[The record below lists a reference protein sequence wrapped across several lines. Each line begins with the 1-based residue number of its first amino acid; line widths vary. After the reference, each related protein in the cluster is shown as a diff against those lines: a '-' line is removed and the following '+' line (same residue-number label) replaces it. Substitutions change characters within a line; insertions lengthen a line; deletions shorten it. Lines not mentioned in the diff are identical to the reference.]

1 MIKKGLVNMLYNIDL
16 NPDKYEQPV
25 RGFIGRDVTDSA
37 ENVDFVPESHIRIWY
52 NTQLEGYP
60 SHHHSAVEVLICME
74 TDYIVVVNG
83 ERYTLKPGDILIVPP
98 HSVHKLICP
107 APGIRFV
114 FLMNLEPLAELQD
127 YKSMQPMFLNAQL
140 ITSETAKHYETI
152 YNNFARMIE
161 IYFKNDIFWET
172 DIFSLFLSTISV
184 IAKDYFRPQ
193 GDERSSLPPD
203 VQKEHYDKFSNLLIY
218 IDEHYA
224 DDLNLEETAAI
235 VGFSKF
241 HFSRLFK
248 QYTNTT
254 FYDYLCK
261 KRISSAQ
268 AMLAENIPVT
278 TIAYQT
284 GFNTPSAFC
293 RCFKKYT
300 GYSPSEFR
308 SKSEQAKI
316 DKDFH

>member
-1 MIKKGLVNMLYNIDL
+1 MLYNIDL
-16 NPDKYEQPV
+16 NESNYVQPV
-25 RGFIGRDVTDSA
+25 RGFVERKMQNNNT
-37 ENVDFVPESHIRIWY
+37 ELVDFVPESHIRIWY
-52 NTQLEGYP
+52 NVELEGYP
-60 SHHHSAVEVLICME
+60 SHHHSAAEVIICMQSN
-74 TDYIVVVNG
+74 YIVIVNSVH
-83 ERYTLKPGDILIVPP
+83 YTLHPGDILIVPP
-98 HSVHKLICP
+98 HAIHKLICP
-107 APGIRFV
+107 TPGIRFI
-114 FLMNLEPLAELQD
+114 FLINLEPYTSFQD
-127 YKSMQPMFLNAQL
+127 YKTMQPMFLNAQL
-140 ITSETAKHYETI
+140 ISPETTRHYESL
-152 YNNFARMIE
+152 YNNFAKMIE

-172 DIFSLFLSTISV
+172 DIFTLFFKNMSIC
-184 IAKDYFRPQ
+184 AKDYFGSQ
-193 GDERSSLPPD
+193 NSSISPA

-224 DDLNLEETAAI
+224 DDLNLEDTAAI

-261 KRISSAQ
+261 KRITHAQ
-268 AMLAENIPVT
+268 EMLAENIPIT

-293 RCFKKYT
+293 RCFKKHT

-308 SKSEQAKI
+308 NKSESSRRR
-316 DKDFH
+316 

>member
-1 MIKKGLVNMLYNIDL
+1 MLYNIDL
-16 NPDKYEQPV
+16 NESNYVQPV
-25 RGFIGRDVTDSA
+25 RGFIGRELQNNNT
-37 ENVDFVPESHIRIWY
+37 ELVDFVPESHIRIWY

-60 SHHHSAVEVLICME
+60 SHHHSAVEVIICMQS
-74 TDYIVVVNG
+74 DYVVIVNN
-83 ERYTLKPGDILIVPP
+83 EHYTLHPGDIMIVPP
-98 HSVHKLICP
+98 HTIHKLICP
-107 APGIRFV
+107 TPGIRFV
-114 FLMNLEPLAELQD
+114 FLINLEPYTSFQD
-127 YKSMQPMFLNAQL
+127 YKTMQPMFLKPLYIAPH
-140 ITSETAKHYETI
+140 SSHHYETL
-152 YNNFARMIE
+152 YNNFAKMIE

-172 DIFSLFLSTISV
+172 DIFSLFFKNIS
-184 IAKDYFRPQ
+184 ICAKDYFGSQNAARA
-193 GDERSSLPPD
+193 SIPPD
-203 VQKEHYDKFSNLLIY
+203 VQKEHYDKFSKLLIY

-224 DDLNLEETAAI
+224 DDLNLEDTAAI

-261 KRISSAQ
+261 KRITRAQ
-268 AMLAENIPVT
+268 EMLAENIPVT

-316 DKDFH
+316 DADFH